1 MFKMIKLS
9 IKKMIK
15 NHLKNH
21 YNKNIVFKM
30 NKKIKNMN

>member
-1 MFKMIKLS
+1 MIKLS

-21 YNKNIVFKM
+21 YNKNILFKM
-30 NKKIKNMN
+30 IKKMKNMN